1 MNEILHR
8 YHRYALS
15 RVIWALSI
23 FIGFL
28 FAIGLGLASDNL
40 LNKVIGFVTSV
51 AVVGGMFFFF
61 ERLIRI
67 KLWRI
72 AYPEYDFQGTW
83 SGHTEYCTSEGMSKK
98 EQAEFQPFK
107 ISHDIR
113 FKQDCLS
120 VMVDYDETKAY
131 QGWNS
136 TIATLFKEKGKVGL
150 RYAYEVTYR
159 QGESRDE
166 RLPLTSRGLEE
177 ISVVA
182 SEEGKMPLRVTGTF
196 AHTTDG
202 PNPKYSGTV
211 EFNRQIEED
220 DKEARWYESILAKI
234 ECVIVKFWL
243 KPQLS
248 NKIGKSFGRKNTKS
262 TSNKCYFCVS

>member
-1 MNEILHR
+1 MNEILQR

-15 RVIWALSI
+15 RVIWVLSI
-23 FIGFL
+23 IVGLL
-28 FAIGLGLASDNL
+28 FALGLGLESDAL
-40 LNKVIGFVTSV
+40 LDKAIGFATSV
-51 AVVGGMFFFF
+51 AVVGGAFFLF

-67 KLWRI
+67 RLWKI
-72 AYPEYDFQGTW
+72 AYPEYNFQGTW
-83 SGHTEYCTSEGMSKK
+83 TGHTEYCISEGVTEK
-98 EQAEFQPFK
+98 EKTEFQPFK
-107 ISHDIR
+107 IYHDIR

-120 VMVDYDETKAY
+120 VMVDYDETDAY

-159 QGESRDE
+159 QGDSGDE
-166 RLPLTSRGLEE
+166 RLPSTSRGLEE

-182 SEEGKMPLRVTGTF
+182 SEEGKMPVRVTGTF

-211 EFNRQIEED
+211 EFSRKIVKA
-220 DKEARWYESILAKI
+220 DKKAKWHEKILEKI
-234 ECVIVKFWL
+234 EYALVKFWL
-243 KPQLS
+243 KPPAE
-248 NKIGKSFGRKNTKS
+248 
-262 TSNKCYFCVS
+262 

>member
-1 MNEILHR
+1 MNKVVQR

-15 RVIWALSI
+15 RVIWALSTVV
-23 FIGFL
+23 GLL
-28 FAIGLGLASDNL
+28 FAIGLGLASDGI
-40 LNKVIGFVTSV
+40 LNKAIGLITSV
-51 AVVGGMFFFF
+51 AVVGGVFFLF
-61 ERLIRI
+61 ERLIRTR
-67 KLWRI
+67 LWRT
-72 AYPEYDFQGTW
+72 AYPEYDFQGAW
-83 SGHTEYCTSEGMSKK
+83 SGYTEYCIPEGVSRK
-98 EQAEFQPFK
+98 EKAEFQPFK
-107 ISHDIR
+107 IHHDIR

-120 VMVDYDETKAY
+120 VMVDYDETEAY

-159 QGESRDE
+159 QGESRDD

-182 SEEGKMPLRVTGTF
+182 SEVGKMPLRVTGTF

-211 EFNRQIEED
+211 EFSRQIEEV
-220 DKEARWYESILAKI
+220 DKESRWCENVLAKI
-234 ECVIVKFWL
+234 EYAIVKFWL
-243 KPQLS
+243 KPPAE
-248 NKIGKSFGRKNTKS
+248 
-262 TSNKCYFCVS
+262 